1 MGSSSM
7 VRAVVRV
14 VAFAAIACLSLQAA
28 CPIVVPRRISA
39 QAQTQGDT
47 GCHESA
53 PPAQNAPDSSHICC
67 SGDHFPEALLST
79 IVTPAP
85 LVLDGSYLGLNL
97 ALRSIALFFTD
108 FPASFSPPHG
118 PLALRI

>member
-28 CPIVVPRRISA
+28 CTIGVQPHTSVRDGTHGNS
-39 QAQTQGDT
+39 
-47 GCHESA
+47 GCHESVPPTPQA
-53 PPAQNAPDSSHICC
+53 PAPSHICC

-85 LVLDGSYLGLNL
+85 LVLDGSYLALNL
-97 ALRSIALFFTD
+97 ALRSIAPFFTD